1 MRKIVVIVRV
11 FIVWYSMTTMPV
23 FSSKFDV
30 KIQTRLNDVIQYTM
44 EILILEQ
51 KRARTYNKIR
61 FIAGGFNVIF

>member
-1 MRKIVVIVRV
+1 
-11 FIVWYSMTTMPV
+11 MPV

-44 EILILEQ
+44 EISILEQ